1 MLHTTSF
8 KSLLISGTAFA
19 ALACTL
25 AAPASAQVT
34 DPETTTPPAPT
45 ATGAATP
52 LQSVEPTADDD
63 DDADILV
70 TGSRIR
76 QDPNNSSLPLQI
88 ITNQEMQRNSIS
100 SPEQLLMFLPS
111 NASGADNLASNGD
124 VVSGAQRGTNGL
136 SSANLRGQGN
146 ASTLVLLNNRRVAA
160 HGLSG
165 SAVDVNQ
172 IPFAAIE
179 RIEVLK
185 DGASAIYGTDAV
197 GGVINFITRTD
208 YQGVGIQ
215 GFTDITERG
224 DSPIYRLSAIAGYGD
239 LDEQGFNIMGAVSY
253 SWNHI
258 LRGSDRDFVNGNQP
272 NRGLSIDTRGAPIA
286 TAFNIGANVN
296 QTPGGTLLTGLTLTL
311 PNGTN
316 GAAGGINILDLPGG
330 AGCESMDGGMAYDE
344 VLWAVPTA
352 QYACS
357 WDTGRAAVLQ
367 QPIQTLTYFGRG
379 VVRISGD
386 HMVSLEVTGSDAD
399 SSKSFS
405 ANQYSASATTLPWAY
420 PRNALTAATYDQ
432 VFNAI
437 RAAFDV
443 PGNPNRVA
451 QVAALN
457 ARFGLPIAGRWR
469 CIACGPRE
477 YETNTQTFRAALG
490 VEGPL
495 WADWEY
501 RAGASYA
508 RSESSSVLG
517 SGYHYRG
524 VQLTNNPATP
534 GNDIGAYDPRAP
546 TAPGAAGPGII
557 GLINAG
563 ILNPFSLSQTA
574 AAIAGL
580 EAVSAE
586 GTVLYGGRYQVRQFD
601 ASVSGSL
608 FSIWG
613 GEVQLAAGLDYRRES
628 YEFNGSDAAAA
639 NMPDIFN
646 VAFDNINALTPKS
659 RRVLAAYAEALFPI
673 LPELDIIVAGRIDD
687 YSGFGSTTNP
697 KVSFR
702 FRPWHPVMFRGSYGT
717 GFRVPT
723 FNQIFNGTTVSPN
736 PGNTLVDP
744 TLCPTGNT
752 TGPQPQCA
760 PITPESLSGGNLG
773 LEPETSEQYSV
784 GVVIRP
790 LNRFSLSVDYWSIA
804 VDNTIGTITIPQ
816 LLANIAAFP
825 ERIGRTNGI
834 ITTVDLRTGNFGS
847 RRTEGI
853 DVALRGEMDAFG
865 GFLSAGLDGTYLLD
879 KREKLLPNLPYTDL
893 IGIFTFT
900 GDLGLRWKHNAF
912 ISFRTDEWNVTFTQ
926 IFRNGYR
933 NFALPASATR
943 PDYNP
948 RVDDYIVYNL
958 ALSYTGFAPGLR
970 LTAGVRNLFD
980 TDPPFA
986 ITYDSNTGAGSS
998 WEPRVADPRGRSFT
1012 FAAEVKF

>member
-1 MLHTTSF
+1 MLDKTSF
-8 KSLLISGTAFA
+8 KSVLVSGTAFA
-19 ALACTL
+19 ALACAF

-34 DPETTTPPAPT
+34 EPDTAALPAAAAPEDEDTN
-45 ATGAATP
+45 
-52 LQSVEPTADDD
+52 
-63 DDADILV
+63 ILV

-76 QDPNNSSLPLQI
+76 QDPNNSALPLQI
-88 ITNQEMQRNSIS
+88 ITNEEVRRNSIS

-111 NASGADNLASNGD
+111 NASGADNLASNAD

-146 ASTLVLLNNRRVAA
+146 SSTLVLLNNRRVAA
-160 HGLSG
+160 HGLQG

-172 IPFAAIE
+172 IPFAAID
-179 RIEVLK
+179 RIEILK
-185 DGASAIYGTDAV
+185 DGASAIYGTDAI

-208 YQGVGIQ
+208 YEGIGVQ
-215 GFTDITERG
+215 SFADMTERG
-224 DSPIYRLSAIAGYGD
+224 GGNIYRISGIAGYGD
-239 LDEQGFNIMGAVSY
+239 LGDQGFNVMGAVAY
-253 SWNHI
+253 SWNRI

-296 QTPGGTLLTGLTLTL
+296 QTPAGTLLTGLTLTL

-352 QYACS
+352 QYACA
-357 WDTGRAAVLQ
+357 WDTGRAAVIQ
-367 QPIQTLTYFGRG
+367 QPIQTLTYYGRG
-379 VVRISGD
+379 VVRITGD
-386 HMVSLEVTGSDAD
+386 HLLSLEITGSDAD
-399 SSKSFS
+399 SSKQFS

-420 PRNALTAATYDQ
+420 PRNALTQATYDQ

-443 PGNPNRVA
+443 PTNPNRAA

-477 YETNTQTFRAALG
+477 YETNTRTLRAALG
-490 VEGPL
+490 IEGSL
-495 WADWEY
+495 WADWNY

-517 SGYHYRG
+517 TGYHFRG
-524 VQLTNNPATP
+524 VQLTNNPATAI
-534 GNDIGAYDPRAP
+534 NDVGAYDPRAP

-563 ILNPFSLSQTA
+563 ILNPFSLTQTPEA
-574 AAIAGL
+574 MAGL

-608 FSIWG
+608 FHIWG
-613 GEVQLAAGLDYRRES
+613 GDVQLAAGVDYRRES
-628 YEFNGSDAAAA
+628 YEFNGSPAAAA
-639 NMPDIFN
+639 GTPDIFN
-646 VAFDNINALTPKS
+646 VAFDNINALTPKH

-687 YSGFGSTTNP
+687 YTGFGSTTNP

-702 FRPWHPVMFRGSYGT
+702 FRPWEPLLFRGSYGT

-723 FNQIFNGTTVSPN
+723 FNQIFNGTTISPN

-752 TGPQPQCA
+752 TGPQPACA
-760 PITPESLSGGNLG
+760 PITPESLSGGNLN
-773 LEPETSEQYSV
+773 LEPETSEQFSV

-790 LNRFSLSVDYWSIA
+790 SRRFSLSVDYWSIA

-825 ERIGRTNGI
+825 ERIGRTNGL

-853 DVALRGEMDAFG
+853 DVALRGEVDGLG
-865 GFLSAGLDGTYLLD
+865 GTFSAGLDGTYLID
-879 KREKLLPNLPYTDL
+879 KREKLLPNLPYSDL
-893 IGIFTFT
+893 VGIFTFT

-912 ISFRTDEWNVTFTQ
+912 ISFRNDDWNVTFTQ

-943 PDYNP
+943 PDYNT
-948 RVDDYIVYNL
+948 RVSDYIIYNL
-958 ALSYTGFAPGLR
+958 SVSYTGFAPHFR

-980 TDPPFA
+980 RDPPFA

-1012 FAAEVKF
+1012 LAAEVSF

>member
-1 MLHTTSF
+1 MLDKTSF
-8 KSLLISGTAFA
+8 KSVLVSGTAFA
-19 ALACTL
+19 ALAC
-25 AAPASAQVT
+25 AFAGPASAQVT
-34 DPETTTPPAPT
+34 EPDT
-45 ATGAATP
+45 ATLPAAGAQTP
-52 LQSVEPTADDD
+52 EGEDTN
-63 DDADILV
+63 ILV

-76 QDPNNSSLPLQI
+76 QDPNNSALPLQI
-88 ITNQEMQRNSIS
+88 ITNVEIQRNSIS
-100 SPEQLLMFLPS
+100 SPEQLLMYLPS
-111 NASGADNLASNGD
+111 NASGADNLASNAD

-172 IPFAAIE
+172 IPFAAIQ

-185 DGASAIYGTDAV
+185 DGASAIYGTDAI

-208 YQGVGIQ
+208 YQGVGVQ
-215 GFTDITERG
+215 SFTDITEQG
-224 DSPIYRLSAIAGYGD
+224 GGNIYRISGIAGYGD
-239 LDEQGFNIMGAVSY
+239 LNEQGFNIMGAVSY
-253 SWNHI
+253 SWNRI

-357 WDTGRAAVLQ
+357 WDTGRAAVIQ
-367 QPIQTLTYFGRG
+367 QPIQTLTYYGRG
-379 VVRISGD
+379 VVRVSGD
-386 HMVSLEVTGSDAD
+386 HLLSLEITGSDAD
-399 SSKSFS
+399 SSKQFS

-443 PGNPNRVA
+443 PSNPNRAA

-477 YETNTQTFRAALG
+477 YETNTKTFRAALG
-490 VEGPL
+490 IEGPL
-495 WADWEY
+495 WEGWDY

-517 SGYHYRG
+517 TGYHFRG

-534 GNDIGAYDPRAP
+534 GNDIGAYDTRAP

-557 GLINAG
+557 GLLNAG
-563 ILNPFSLSQTA
+563 ILNPFSLTQTPEA
-574 AAIAGL
+574 LAGL
-580 EAVSAE
+580 EAVSAQ

-608 FSIWG
+608 FRIWG
-613 GEVQLAAGLDYRRES
+613 GDIRLAAGVDYRRES
-628 YEFNGSDAAAA
+628 YEFNGSPAAAA
-639 NMPDIFN
+639 GTPDIFN
-646 VAFDNINALTPKS
+646 VAFDNINALTPKH

-673 LPELDIIVAGRIDD
+673 LPELDVIVAGRVDD
-687 YSGFGSTTNP
+687 YTGFGRTTNP

-702 FRPWHPVMFRGSYGT
+702 FRPWEPIMFRGSYGT

-723 FNQIFNGTTVSPN
+723 FNQIFNGVTISPN

-752 TGPQPQCA
+752 TGPQPACA
-760 PITPESLSGGNLG
+760 PITPESASGGNLN
-773 LEPETSEQYSV
+773 LEPETSEQFSL

-790 LNRFSLSVDYWSIA
+790 SNRFSFSVDYWRIA

-825 ERIGRTNGI
+825 DRIQRTNGI
-834 ITTVDLRTGNFGS
+834 ITGVDLRTGNFGS

-853 DVALRGEMDAFG
+853 DFTLRGEMDGLG
-865 GFLSAGLDGTYLLD
+865 GIFSAGLDGTYLLD

-893 IGIFTFT
+893 VGIFTFT

-912 ISFRTDEWNVTFTQ
+912 ISFRNDDWNVTFTQ

-943 PDYNP
+943 PDYNT
-948 RVDDYIVYNL
+948 RVNDYIIYNL
-958 ALSYTGFAPGLR
+958 SIGYTGFAPHFR

-980 TDPPFA
+980 RDPPFA

-1012 FAAEVKF
+1012 LAAEVSF